1 MLTPHALSH
10 KGWSGQVERVV
21 AGLPIGVRRQRTDQL
36 DAMVVGRSKD
46 LPDAGV
52 AGVDQVDFGQ
62 QVAVKW
68 AL

>member
-1 MLTPHALSH
+1 MVGVVVDPEA
-10 KGWSGQVERVV
+10 GQVERIVV
-21 AGLPIGVRRQRTDQL
+21 AGLPTGVRRQRTDQL

>member
-1 MLTPHALSH
+1 
-10 KGWSGQVERVV
+10 
-21 AGLPIGVRRQRTDQL
+21 
-36 DAMVVGRSKD
+36 MVVGRSND

-52 AGVDQVDFGQ
+52 AGVDQVDLGQ

>member
-1 MLTPHALSH
+1 
-10 KGWSGQVERVV
+10 
-21 AGLPIGVRRQRTDQL
+21 
-36 DAMVVGRSKD
+36 MVVGRRKD
-46 LPDAGV
+46 PPDAGV